1 MGEWVNVSKAVLKRE
16 PNYTYIDW
24 KKKSSQL
31 KAKVSRGHEEF
42 SRFYISW
49 CP

>member
-24 KKKSSQL
+24 KKKIITTES
-31 KAKVSRGHEEF
+31 
-42 SRFYISW
+42 
-49 CP
+49 